1 MRLSNV
7 WHRRSVVVGA
17 TVVASLGLSIGII
30 NVASADSTSTTGST
44 DTSAAAPLAKAN
56 GTYSYNDSV
65 GDTNETLTV
74 KGNGTVKFESGCTGI
89 WVQQGSSFSMDIN
102 AHCTGQS
109 WIFVGTIT
117 KKGLN
122 SVNNPGNLETDGTP
136 GTWYATSE

>member
-17 TVVASLGLSIGII
+17 TVVASLGLSIGVI
-30 NVASADSTSTTGST
+30 NVASADSSSTTSTTGSA
-44 DTSAAAPLAKAN
+44 AAAPLAKAT
-56 GTYSYNDSV
+56 GTYSYSDSL
-65 GDTNETLTV
+65 GSSDIGLTV
-74 KGNGTVKFESGCTGI
+74 KENGTVKFSDGCTGI

-102 AHCTGQS
+102 GHCAGNT
-109 WIFVGTIT
+109 WIFIGTVT

-122 SVNNPGNLETDGTP
+122 SVSNPGNAVADGTP